1 MNVFFINQW
10 IMSTDKYAVVI
21 IVLSIIFTGL
31 ALFLFYLTNQI
42 KKLK

>member
-1 MNVFFINQW
+1 MNVAFINQW
-10 IMSTDKYAVVI
+10 VTSSDKYAVVI
-21 IVLSIIFTGL
+21 IVLTIIITGL